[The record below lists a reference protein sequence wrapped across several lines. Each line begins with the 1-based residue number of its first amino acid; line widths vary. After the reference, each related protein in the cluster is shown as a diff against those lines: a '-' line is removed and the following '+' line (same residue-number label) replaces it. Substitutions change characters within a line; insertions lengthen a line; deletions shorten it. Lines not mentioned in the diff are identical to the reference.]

1 MTLIDTRKILILPI
15 LIMALMISF
24 AAANWTAQLKIT
36 GNVTTS
42 EMEVI
47 LSLPAGECY
56 DNEKT
61 KNVGL
66 VSCSFE
72 SLQLIKV
79 TITNAYPGYEAW
91 CKIGWHILKSPP
103 PEPVHGRLTAI
114 NIEVEGH
121 QDTPTDELQ
130 IWWEPYITDPT
141 SEGYVYIEKQLIP
154 CNEYFIWLH
163 VHVLEDEIA
172 PDPLQDTTYTFTVT
186 IIVSQYNKP
195 Y

>member
-1 MTLIDTRKILILPI
+1 MTLIDKRKTLILPI
-15 LIMALMISF
+15 ILMGLMIS
-24 AAANWTAQLKIT
+24 ATAANWTAQLKIT

-47 LSLPAGECY
+47 LSLPADEWY
-56 DNEKT
+56 DNEKI
-61 KNVGL
+61 KDVGH
-66 VSCSFE
+66 VTASYE
-72 SLQLIKV
+72 NDKLIKV
-79 TITNAYPGYEAW
+79 TITNAYPSYEAW
-91 CKIGWHILKSPP
+91 VKIGWHVLKHVSPD
-103 PEPVHGRLTAI
+103 PVHGRLTAI
-114 NIEVEGH
+114 NIDVNGLPDDPH
-121 QDTPTDELQ
+121 DELE
-130 IWWEPYITDPT
+130 IWWESVITDPT
-141 SEGYVYIEKQLIP
+141 KDGYVYITKQLTP

>member
-1 MTLIDTRKILILPI
+1 MTLIDTRKTLILPI
-15 LIMALMISF
+15 ILIGLMVS
-24 AAANWTAQLKIT
+24 ATAANWTAQLKIT
-36 GNVTTS
+36 GNITTS

-56 DNEKT
+56 DNEIT
-61 KNVGL
+61 KDIGK

-72 SLQLIKV
+72 NLELIKV
-79 TITNAYPGYEAW
+79 TITNAYPSYEAW

-121 QDTPTDELQ
+121 PDTPTDELE
-130 IWWEPYITDPT
+130 IWWEPFITDPK
-141 SEGYVYIEKQLIP
+141 SDGYVYIGKQLTP
-154 CNEYFIWLH
+154 CSEYFIWLH

-172 PDPLQDTTYTFTVT
+172 PDPLPNTTYTFTVT
-186 IIVSQYNKP
+186 IIVSQYNMP
-195 Y
+195 